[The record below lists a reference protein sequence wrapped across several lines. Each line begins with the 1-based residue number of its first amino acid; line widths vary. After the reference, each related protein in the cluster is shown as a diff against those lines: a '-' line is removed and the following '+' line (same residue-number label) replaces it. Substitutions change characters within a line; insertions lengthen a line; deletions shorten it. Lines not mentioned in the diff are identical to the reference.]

1 MGIGFKNR
9 LAVGA
14 TPVPDVFIDTYMAGA
29 SGEYVKVYLY
39 LLRHQ
44 QEEVSIGQ
52 IADALNHTEADVQR
66 ALAYWQRAGVLGTE
80 VGEEAQRSF
89 QETPGQ
95 QISPVFASTE
105 SLAGAGSFAPST
117 KTAAR
122 EAAACDM
129 SRLTSDESFK
139 QLIYIA
145 QQYLNKLLTPTDCQ
159 ILGNL
164 YSNLGFSGELLEYL
178 IEY

>member
-1 MGIGFKNR
+1 MGIGLKNR

-66 ALAYWQRAGVLGTE
+66 KFHRFPLQRNPWQALVPLRHLQ
-80 VGEEAQRSF
+80 
-89 QETPGQ
+89 
-95 QISPVFASTE
+95 
-105 SLAGAGSFAPST
+105 
-117 KTAAR
+117 
-122 EAAACDM
+122 
-129 SRLTSDESFK
+129 
-139 QLIYIA
+139 
-145 QQYLNKLLTPTDCQ
+145 KLPRGKPQPAICHA
-159 ILGNL
+159 
-164 YSNLGFSGELLEYL
+164 
-178 IEY
+178 

>member
-1 MGIGFKNR
+1 MGIGLKNR

-89 QETPGQ
+89 QET
-95 QISPVFASTE
+95 SPPLPHSMQSAHASPHPRFPR
-105 SLAGAGSFAPST
+105 SPA
-117 KTAAR
+117 
-122 EAAACDM
+122 
-129 SRLTSDESFK
+129 
-139 QLIYIA
+139 
-145 QQYLNKLLTPTDCQ
+145 
-159 ILGNL
+159 
-164 YSNLGFSGELLEYL
+164 YSA
-178 IEY
+178 

>member
-1 MGIGFKNR
+1 MGIGLKNR

-66 ALAYWQRAGVLGTE
+66 ALAAAGYTV
-80 VGEEAQRSF
+80 
-89 QETPGQ
+89 
-95 QISPVFASTE
+95 
-105 SLAGAGSFAPST
+105 
-117 KTAAR
+117 
-122 EAAACDM
+122 CN
-129 SRLTSDESFK
+129 RLTKGEWVC
-139 QLIYIA
+139 LA
-145 QQYLNKLLTPTDCQ
+145 AKLTA
-159 ILGNL
+159 
-164 YSNLGFSGELLEYL
+164 
-178 IEY
+178 

>member
-80 VGEEAQRSF
+80 VGEEAQRDSKF
-89 QETPGQ
+89 RRFPLQRNPWQALVPLRHLQKLPPGKPQ
-95 QISPVFASTE
+95 PAICHA
-105 SLAGAGSFAPST
+105 
-117 KTAAR
+117 
-122 EAAACDM
+122 
-129 SRLTSDESFK
+129 
-139 QLIYIA
+139 
-145 QQYLNKLLTPTDCQ
+145 
-159 ILGNL
+159 
-164 YSNLGFSGELLEYL
+164 
-178 IEY
+178 

>member
-1 MGIGFKNR
+1 MGIGLKNR

-80 VGEEAQRSF
+80 VGEDSDRFRRRRDSKFHRFLLQRNPW
-89 QETPGQ
+89 QALVPLRHLQKLPPGKPQ
-95 QISPVFASTE
+95 PAICHA
-105 SLAGAGSFAPST
+105 
-117 KTAAR
+117 
-122 EAAACDM
+122 
-129 SRLTSDESFK
+129 
-139 QLIYIA
+139 
-145 QQYLNKLLTPTDCQ
+145 
-159 ILGNL
+159 
-164 YSNLGFSGELLEYL
+164 
-178 IEY
+178 

>member
-1 MGIGFKNR
+1 MGIGLKNR

-80 VGEEAQRSF
+80 AVSYTHLFGKFPECLFDRLRTGVPLYPQYVIIVSF
-89 QETPGQ
+89 LCHRL
-95 QISPVFASTE
+95 SP
-105 SLAGAGSFAPST
+105 P
-117 KTAAR
+117 
-122 EAAACDM
+122 
-129 SRLTSDESFK
+129 
-139 QLIYIA
+139 
-145 QQYLNKLLTPTDCQ
+145 
-159 ILGNL
+159 
-164 YSNLGFSGELLEYL
+164 
-178 IEY
+178 

>member
-1 MGIGFKNR
+1 MGIGLKNR

-80 VGEEAQRSF
+80 VGEEAQPPA
-89 QETPGQ
+89 PGR
-95 QISPVFASTE
+95 
-105 SLAGAGSFAPST
+105 G
-117 KTAAR
+117 R
-122 EAAACDM
+122 RRAAALG
-129 SRLTSDESFK
+129 SGWTHPRGPGAVRARL
-139 QLIYIA
+139 
-145 QQYLNKLLTPTDCQ
+145 
-159 ILGNL
+159 
-164 YSNLGFSGELLEYL
+164 
-178 IEY
+178 

>member
-52 IADALNHTEADVQR
+52 IADALNRQYGLSVPKQKIVLEEPIKTFGVHRVKAKLYQDIAGEILVQVVEA
-66 ALAYWQRAGVLGTE
+66 
-80 VGEEAQRSF
+80 
-89 QETPGQ
+89 
-95 QISPVFASTE
+95 
-105 SLAGAGSFAPST
+105 
-117 KTAAR
+117 
-122 EAAACDM
+122 
-129 SRLTSDESFK
+129 
-139 QLIYIA
+139 
-145 QQYLNKLLTPTDCQ
+145 
-159 ILGNL
+159 
-164 YSNLGFSGELLEYL
+164 
-178 IEY
+178 

>member
-66 ALAYWQRAGVLGTE
+66 ALAYWQRAGCWERKSVKRHSDRFRRRRDSKFHRFLL
-80 VGEEAQRSF
+80 QRNPW
-89 QETPGQ
+89 QALVPLRHLQKLPPGKPQ
-95 QISPVFASTE
+95 PAICHA
-105 SLAGAGSFAPST
+105 
-117 KTAAR
+117 
-122 EAAACDM
+122 
-129 SRLTSDESFK
+129 
-139 QLIYIA
+139 
-145 QQYLNKLLTPTDCQ
+145 
-159 ILGNL
+159 
-164 YSNLGFSGELLEYL
+164 
-178 IEY
+178 

>member
-1 MGIGFKNR
+1 MGIGLKNR

-66 ALAYWQRAGVLGTE
+66 ALAYWQRHSDRFRRRRDSKFRRFPL
-80 VGEEAQRSF
+80 QRNPW
-89 QETPGQ
+89 QALVPLRHLQ
-95 QISPVFASTE
+95 
-105 SLAGAGSFAPST
+105 
-117 KTAAR
+117 
-122 EAAACDM
+122 
-129 SRLTSDESFK
+129 
-139 QLIYIA
+139 
-145 QQYLNKLLTPTDCQ
+145 KLPRGKPQPAICHA
-159 ILGNL
+159 
-164 YSNLGFSGELLEYL
+164 
-178 IEY
+178 

>member
-1 MGIGFKNR
+1 MGIGFKIR
-9 LAVGA
+9 LALGA

-80 VGEEAQRSF
+80 VGVSGDAGTANFTGFCFNGIPGKCWFFCAICQNCRS
-89 QETPGQ
+89 G
-95 QISPVFASTE
+95 SR
-105 SLAGAGSFAPST
+105 SL
-117 KTAAR
+117 R
-122 EAAACDM
+122 YV
-129 SRLTSDESFK
+129 TSD
-139 QLIYIA
+139 
-145 QQYLNKLLTPTDCQ
+145 
-159 ILGNL
+159 LG
-164 YSNLGFSGELLEYL
+164 
-178 IEY
+178 

>member
-66 ALAYWQRAGVLGTE
+66 ALAYWQRAGVLGTCPSLRR
-80 VGEEAQRSF
+80 AA
-89 QETPGQ
+89 
-95 QISPVFASTE
+95 SPTGG
-105 SLAGAGSFAPST
+105 SLPPRWRWGL
-117 KTAAR
+117 
-122 EAAACDM
+122 AACR
-129 SRLTSDESFK
+129 SAPASS
-139 QLIYIA
+139 
-145 QQYLNKLLTPTDCQ
+145 
-159 ILGNL
+159 
-164 YSNLGFSGELLEYL
+164 
-178 IEY
+178 

>member
-1 MGIGFKNR
+1 MGIGLKNR

-89 QETPGQ
+89 RDSKFRRFLLQRNPWQ
-95 QISPVFASTE
+95 ALVPLRHLQ
-105 SLAGAGSFAPST
+105 
-117 KTAAR
+117 
-122 EAAACDM
+122 
-129 SRLTSDESFK
+129 
-139 QLIYIA
+139 
-145 QQYLNKLLTPTDCQ
+145 KLPRGKPQPAICHA
-159 ILGNL
+159 
-164 YSNLGFSGELLEYL
+164 
-178 IEY
+178 

>member
-1 MGIGFKNR
+1 MGIGLKNR

-95 QISPVFASTE
+95 QIPGRRWFLCAICKNCR
-105 SLAGAGSFAPST
+105 AGSRSL
-117 KTAAR
+117 R
-122 EAAACDM
+122 
-129 SRLTSDESFK
+129 
-139 QLIYIA
+139 YV
-145 QQYLNKLLTPTDCQ
+145 TPD
-159 ILGNL
+159 LG
-164 YSNLGFSGELLEYL
+164 
-178 IEY
+178 

>member
-1 MGIGFKNR
+1 MGIGLKNR

-66 ALAYWQRAGVLGTE
+66 ALAYWQRAGKRHRSERCICRLVWHTDGGGDLFNGGYQHRRYVLCSAGSVCLFCLYGGGAGEVLGTD
-80 VGEEAQRSF
+80 
-89 QETPGQ
+89 
-95 QISPVFASTE
+95 
-105 SLAGAGSFAPST
+105 AGAVCDWCGS
-117 KTAAR
+117 
-122 EAAACDM
+122 
-129 SRLTSDESFK
+129 
-139 QLIYIA
+139 
-145 QQYLNKLLTPTDCQ
+145 
-159 ILGNL
+159 GV
-164 YSNLGFSGELLEYL
+164 EY
-178 IEY
+178 

>member
-1 MGIGFKNR
+1 MGIGLKNR

-89 QETPGQ
+89 PETPGQ
-95 QISPVFASTE
+95 QISPVFASTV
-105 SLAGAGSFAPST
+105 SLAGAGSFAPSA
-117 KTAAR
+117 KTAASR
-122 EAAACDM
+122 VLPFFRFTSTHSAWISPVCSPGAV
-129 SRLTSDESFK
+129 SPPRLTGTVTASRYGGSSTFS
-139 QLIYIA
+139 A
-145 QQYLNKLLTPTDCQ
+145 
-159 ILGNL
+159 NL
-164 YSNLGFSGELLEYL
+164 P
-178 IEY
+178 

>member
-1 MGIGFKNR
+1 MGIGLKNR

-66 ALAYWQRAGVLGTE
+66 ALAYWQRAGVAGNGSTVKRHSDRFRRRRDSKFRRCLL
-80 VGEEAQRSF
+80 QRNPW
-89 QETPGQ
+89 QALVLCA
-95 QISPVFASTE
+95 IYKNCR
-105 SLAGAGSFAPST
+105 AGSRSL
-117 KTAAR
+117 R
-122 EAAACDM
+122 
-129 SRLTSDESFK
+129 
-139 QLIYIA
+139 YV
-145 QQYLNKLLTPTDCQ
+145 TPD
-159 ILGNL
+159 LG
-164 YSNLGFSGELLEYL
+164 
-178 IEY
+178 

>member
-105 SLAGAGSFAPST
+105 SEASAGSFAPS
-117 KTAAR
+117 A
-122 EAAACDM
+122 
-129 SRLTSDESFK
+129 
-139 QLIYIA
+139 
-145 QQYLNKLLTPTDCQ
+145 
-159 ILGNL
+159 
-164 YSNLGFSGELLEYL
+164 
-178 IEY
+178 

>member
-1 MGIGFKNR
+1 MGIGLKNR

-95 QISPVFASTE
+95 QISPVLLQRNPWQA
-105 SLAGAGSFAPST
+105 LVPL
-117 KTAAR
+117 R
-122 EAAACDM
+122 H
-129 SRLTSDESFK
+129 L
-139 QLIYIA
+139 Q
-145 QQYLNKLLTPTDCQ
+145 KLPRGKSQPAICHA
-159 ILGNL
+159 
-164 YSNLGFSGELLEYL
+164 
-178 IEY
+178 

>member
-1 MGIGFKNR
+1 M
-9 LAVGA
+9 GA

-80 VGEEAQRSF
+80 VGKRHSDRFRRRRDSKFRRFPLQRNPW
-89 QETPGQ
+89 QALVPLRHLQ
-95 QISPVFASTE
+95 
-105 SLAGAGSFAPST
+105 
-117 KTAAR
+117 
-122 EAAACDM
+122 
-129 SRLTSDESFK
+129 
-139 QLIYIA
+139 
-145 QQYLNKLLTPTDCQ
+145 KLPRGKPQPAICHA
-159 ILGNL
+159 
-164 YSNLGFSGELLEYL
+164 
-178 IEY
+178 

>member
-1 MGIGFKNR
+1 MVTGNVRTQNGEEGSSKMGIGLKNR

-80 VGEEAQRSF
+80 VGEETQRSF
-89 QETPGQ
+89 QEMPGQ
-95 QISPVFASTE
+95 QISPVSAST
-105 SLAGAGSFAPST
+105 
-117 KTAAR
+117 
-122 EAAACDM
+122 
-129 SRLTSDESFK
+129 
-139 QLIYIA
+139 
-145 QQYLNKLLTPTDCQ
+145 
-159 ILGNL
+159 
-164 YSNLGFSGELLEYL
+164 
-178 IEY
+178 

>member
-1 MGIGFKNR
+1 MGIGLKNR

-89 QETPGQ
+89 QETPDSKFHRFLLQ
-95 QISPVFASTE
+95 RNPRQVLVLLRHLP
-105 SLAGAGSFAPST
+105 
-117 KTAAR
+117 
-122 EAAACDM
+122 
-129 SRLTSDESFK
+129 
-139 QLIYIA
+139 
-145 QQYLNKLLTPTDCQ
+145 KLPPGKPQPAICHV
-159 ILGNL
+159 
-164 YSNLGFSGELLEYL
+164 
-178 IEY
+178 

>member
-1 MGIGFKNR
+1 MGIGLKNR

-14 TPVPDVFIDTYMAGA
+14 TPVSDVFIDTYMAGA

-95 QISPVFASTE
+95 QI
-105 SLAGAGSFAPST
+105 
-117 KTAAR
+117 
-122 EAAACDM
+122 
-129 SRLTSDESFK
+129 
-139 QLIYIA
+139 
-145 QQYLNKLLTPTDCQ
+145 
-159 ILGNL
+159 
-164 YSNLGFSGELLEYL
+164 
-178 IEY
+178 

>member
-1 MGIGFKNR
+1 MGIGLKNR

-66 ALAYWQRAGVLGTE
+66 HSDRFRRCRDSKFHRFPLQRNPWQVL
-80 VGEEAQRSF
+80 VPLRHLQ
-89 QETPGQ
+89 
-95 QISPVFASTE
+95 
-105 SLAGAGSFAPST
+105 
-117 KTAAR
+117 
-122 EAAACDM
+122 
-129 SRLTSDESFK
+129 
-139 QLIYIA
+139 
-145 QQYLNKLLTPTDCQ
+145 KLPRGKPQPAICHA
-159 ILGNL
+159 
-164 YSNLGFSGELLEYL
+164 
-178 IEY
+178 

>member
-1 MGIGFKNR
+1 
-9 LAVGA
+9 
-14 TPVPDVFIDTYMAGA
+14 MAGA

-89 QETPGQ
+89 QEMPGQ
-95 QISPVFASTE
+95 QISPVSASTE
-105 SLAGAGSFAPST
+105 SLAGAGSFAPSA

-122 EAAACDM
+122 EAAHLYCPAV
-129 SRLTSDESFK
+129 FK
-139 QLIYIA
+139 QAAHTDGLPDSWKSLFESGIFRGIA
-145 QQYLNKLLTPTDCQ
+145 GIPD
-159 ILGNL
+159 
-164 YSNLGFSGELLEYL
+164 
-178 IEY
+178 